1 MAGLDKQRVIL
12 EQIAR
17 NPTERH
23 DPLLLHGIHVSC
35 IEPIQGFSCKHAQ
48 ILRRL
53 GLGTH
58 AEVYEVVP
66 DSMNSI
72 SFAMKIEKPIKQ
84 AHGFLMKE
92 IEILKQLS
100 AAKCVPR
107 YLGAFSV
114 EIAGIDC
121 LACGMELFEDSLSS
135 LKHGRKEM
143 QSVHRA
149 HLIDWLSLELF
160 DCVFQLHAA
169 GYLHRDIKPSNFL
182 FKQDSY
188 SFPRIVAVDFGSAK
202 AIGEPNETPF
212 RGTGAYASITLD
224 PFQSKPEDDYWS
236 VIFSIM
242 ELGFDGGLPWRS
254 ISARSEEGRTELT
267 KQKIE
272 LLDALGPGV
281 SRSEHNLLS
290 QLTDMVTDLAVRL
303 YRSTVSDSAELE
315 KFCAH
320 VHELRSTLEFDKEII
335 YISLRPPFK
344 QLSRPIHSV
353 ASFMHGENRS
363 VILDSLP
370 QGGSVLVNCNSCD
383 PKVLRALCT
392 AVSTSNST
400 QAVFEDQPVCLS
412 ELLEGVCREGSRC
425 PLFHIPFKGIQ
436 LSAITRVLR
445 QRVVCPF
452 SALGKCTEKNCSLLQ
467 LTSAVISSI
476 YKEGRFPNPH
486 SSHNRATQE

>member
-1 MAGLDKQRVIL
+1 MAGLDKQRVII

-23 DPLLLHGIHVSC
+23 DPLLVHGIHVSC
-35 IEPIQGFSCKHAQ
+35 IEPFQGFSCDHAQ

-66 DSMNSI
+66 DSVNSV

-92 IEILKQLS
+92 IEILKLLS
-100 AAKCVPR
+100 ASKCVPR

-135 LKHGRKEM
+135 LKHCRKEL

-188 SFPRIVAVDFGSAK
+188 SFPRIVAVDLGSAI
-202 AIGEPNETPF
+202 AVGEHNEAPF

-224 PFQSKPEDDYWS
+224 PSQSKPEDDYWS

-242 ELGFDGGLPWRS
+242 ELAFDGGLPWRS
-254 ISARSEEGRTELT
+254 ISARSEEGRTELAR
-267 KQKIE
+267 QKIE
-272 LLDALGPGV
+272 LLDALGSGV
-281 SRSEHNLLS
+281 PLPEHPLLS
-290 QLTDMVTDLAVRL
+290 QLTDIVADLAVRL
-303 YRSTVSDSAELE
+303 YRSTASDSGELG

-320 VHELRSTLEFDKEII
+320 VNELRSRLEFDKGII
-335 YISLRPPFK
+335 YNSLRPPFK
-344 QLSRPIHSV
+344 QLSKPIHSV

-370 QGGSVLVNCNSCD
+370 HGGSVLVCCDACD
-383 PKVLRALCT
+383 PKVLRALST
-392 AVSTSNST
+392 AVCTSNST
-400 QAVFEDQPVCLS
+400 QAVFKHQPVCLS
-412 ELLEGVCREGSRC
+412 ELLEGVCRGGSRC

-445 QRVVCPF
+445 QRAACPF
-452 SALGKCTEKNCSLLQ
+452 SALGKCTERNCSLLH
-467 LTSAVISSI
+467 LTSAVVSSI
-476 YKEGRFPNPH
+476 YEEGRFPNPKT
-486 SSHNRATQE
+486 SHKRPRNS